1 MFTNLLSVFCAALM
15 IGLLY
20 VLWQWQNAEQRA
32 ANASRQAEISGN
44 FGDGV
49 LQDLAL
55 AREQN
60 TKLDRERENLVKLLG
75 EAERLH
81 ASLRGELTSWRQ
93 KHDEVLSTSQEAV
106 SQLASYGQTLQKN
119 LDTTRTDLAAT
130 DATLRQERT
139 TSQQQQAQADVD
151 LAASQ
156 QKAGTLAMQKT
167 AAERD
172 NRALDQQNQQLDAEN
187 RRMEGDVTR
196 LRGLVKNL
204 ENTNSGLDA
213 INAGLVS
220 QGSQLRARIKELEG
234 RLRTLEQDRD
244 RDKNKKSGGN

>member
-1 MFTNLLSVFCAALM
+1 M

-32 ANASRQAEISGN
+32 TAAGRQAEISSN

-93 KHDEVLSTSQEAV
+93 KHDEVVSTSQEATA
-106 SQLASYGQTLQKN
+106 QLASYGQTLQKN
-119 LDTTRTDLAAT
+119 LDSTRADLAST
-130 DATLRQERT
+130 DATLRQER
-139 TSQQQQAQADVD
+139 SENEQQQAQSSVD
-151 LAASQ
+151 LAAAQ
-156 QKAGTLAMQKT
+156 QRAGALAMQKT
-167 AAERD
+167 AAERES
-172 NRALDQQNQQLDAEN
+172 RALDQQNQQLDAEN
-187 RRMEGDVTR
+187 QRMEGDVAR
-196 LRGLVKNL
+196 LRGLVKTL
-204 ENTNSGLDA
+204 QETNSGLDA

-220 QGSQLRARIKELEG
+220 QGNQLRARIKELEG
-234 RLRTLEQDRD
+234 RVRSLEQDRD
-244 RDKNKKSGGN
+244 KDRNKKSAGGSNN